1 MSYVEICIK
10 IIVLKI
16 YNKIFSEKKK
26 KKKIGS
32 IIKCLLCNIMSD
44 KD

>member
-26 KKKIGS
+26 KKKS
-32 IIKCLLCNIMSD
+32 WQYNKMSSV
-44 KD
+44 